1 MSIISCS
8 CSIHDSLGVARV
20 DDNPGDSALSNS
32 SSSYVES
39 SSVPEAC
46 DFLVEVEVLAFGD
59 MKSSDWCRD
68 AITLLSLSSKFI

>member
-32 SSSYVES
+32 SSSYMES

-46 DFLVEVEVLAFGD
+46 DFLVEMLAFGD
-59 MKSSDWCRD
+59 MKSSDWRQD